1 MTKPERPESLKD
13 LDTRLAAARAQQDS
27 KNKGKQ
33 GSRGTAAGSGMGF
46 GFRISMDIIVALVL
60 GVGLGL
66 VLDRW
71 LGTSPWLLIVFFF
84 LGAAAGMLNVYRT
97 ATGQGFAVGY
107 SGAKD
112 EAEGSLNDQNSKSDG
127 DTMSGS
133 HSDKRDGV

>member
-1 MTKPERPESLKD
+1 
-13 LDTRLAAARAQQDS
+13 
-27 KNKGKQ
+27 
-33 GSRGTAAGSGMGF
+33 
-46 GFRISMDIIVALVL
+46 MDIIVALVV

-107 SGAKD
+107 TGAED
-112 EAEGSLNDQNSKSDG
+112 EEQGSPNDQKSRSEG
-127 DTMSGS
+127 GKMSGS
-133 HSDKRDGV
+133 RRSDEKDGV